1 MNNNIEQIIKDRCK
15 QSEIVWNTE
24 PFSHA
29 IIDNFLPA
37 DIFLKITEDLNQV
50 YNFQDIKKAFTSH
63 VELNKNVYGDN
74 DLKGNL
80 RLPVNILGGGVIK
93 EILENYLDVQ
103 KLISLCDWPD
113 YGGYYPFHSMK
124 VNGILGSHVDHS
136 HSKKGDLHVANSIF
150 FVSPKWEES
159 WGGETLLFSS
169 SGFKIIKKIFP
180 LPNRLVLFV
189 HSSTSFH
196 GVNKITAP
204 TGINRNTYYMD
215 YYINDKD
222 LPKMHKNLKTRGN
235 KNLVYSFHSTSFLP
249 FFPLGIK
256 SFKIK
261 SIFMKSTYP
270 YLKVFLKYLIARFL
284 LNYRLARFLK
294 KTN

>member
-1 MNNNIEQIIKDRCK
+1 LNNIEQIIKDRSK
-15 QSEIVWNTE
+15 QFKIVWNTE

-37 DIFLKITEDLNQV
+37 DIFSKITQDFNQV
-50 YNFQDIKKAFTSH
+50 NNFQDIKKIFTSH
-63 VELNKNVYGDN
+63 VEFNKNVYGDN

-80 RLPVNILGGGVIK
+80 RLPVNILGGDIIK
-93 EILENYLDVQ
+93 EILESYLNVQ
-103 KLISLCDWPD
+103 RLISLCDWPD

-124 VNGILGSHVDHS
+124 ANGILGSHVDHS

-159 WGGETLLFSS
+159 WGGETLLFNS
-169 SGFKIIKKIFP
+169 SGFKIIKKIIP

-196 GVNKITAP
+196 GVNKITSP
-204 TGINRNTYYMD
+204 VGINRNTYYMD
-215 YYINDKD
+215 YYINDED
-222 LPKMHKNLKTRGN
+222 LPKMQKNLKTKGN
-235 KNLVYSFHSTSFLP
+235 KNLVYSFHSTSFVP

-256 SFKIK
+256 SFRIK
-261 SIFMKSTYP
+261 SIFMKNTYP
-270 YLKVFLKYLIARFL
+270 YLKIFLKYLMARFF

-294 KTN
+294 KSN